1 MDIRTDESS
10 TAKMW
15 GSTGIAYDG
24 ISFGLSDTIFH
35 CVQMLWP
42 LQGETVLDIGTGT
55 GWAARLA
62 AARGARVTGIDIS
75 SGMLAAARTLSESLN
90 PPPDFRLAPAEKLPV
105 EDASVDGILSTY
117 GVIFSQS
124 PAAAIVEMARVLK
137 PAGRLALAT
146 WADESDGYIPQFF
159 RLIAGFSEAPP
170 PPVSPFDWGR
180 PGWLEEALSDHF
192 RIGYRRQTTV
202 LYAPDPETV
211 WKEYLRGFGPVAATY
226 EALGQDRRAA
236 FREAFLE
243 IHRGYETPVGLVI
256 PRQALLVKGRRR

>member
-15 GSTGIAYDG
+15 GSTGIDYDG
-24 ISFGLSDTIFH
+24 ISFGLSDTISH

-42 LQGETVLDIGTGT
+42 VPGETVLDIGTGT

-75 SGMLAAARTLSESLN
+75 IGMLAAARTLSKGLS
-90 PPPDFRLAPAEKLPV
+90 PPPEFRLAPAEELPV

-117 GVIFSQS
+117 GVIFSQA
-124 PAAAIVEMARVLK
+124 PAAAIAEMARVLK

-159 RLIAGFSEAPP
+159 RLIARFSEAPP

-180 PGWLEEALSDHF
+180 PDWLEAALSDQF
-192 RIGYRRQTTV
+192 RIACRRQTTV
-202 LYAPDPETV
+202 LYVPDPETV
-211 WKEYLRGFGPVAATY
+211 WKEYLHGFGPVAATY
-226 EALGQDRRAA
+226 ETLSHGRRRA

-243 IHRGYETPVGLVI
+243 MHRTYETPVGLVI
-256 PRQALLVKGRRR
+256 PRHALLVKGRRR